1 MKDNFA
7 EIGYRSKEIGLN
19 KETMIR
25 NLLLVAIGGG
35 LGSIMRYLLTYIWP
49 LNNTNTLPVAT
60 LIANVLGCLLIGFIG
75 TYLTKTFGGSPQLR
89 LFLTV
94 GFCGGLTT
102 FSTFIHLLLCAG
114 YLALSVSLGFMALYC
129 GIWLAEIVTEH

>member
-1 MKDNFA
+1 
-7 EIGYRSKEIGLN
+7 
-19 KETMIR
+19 MIR
-25 NLLLVAIGGG
+25 NLLLVAIGGS

-102 FSTFIHLLLCAG
+102 FSTFINESTGMLQANHLLLCTG